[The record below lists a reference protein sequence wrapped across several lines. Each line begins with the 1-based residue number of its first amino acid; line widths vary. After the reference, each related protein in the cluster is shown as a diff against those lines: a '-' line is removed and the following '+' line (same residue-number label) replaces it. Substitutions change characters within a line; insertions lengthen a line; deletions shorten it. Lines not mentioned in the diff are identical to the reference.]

1 MKSILFGSIGVLVE
15 CSEIQRKAFNSAF
28 QEYGLDWHWNIANYI
43 KMLEEPGGLNR
54 IVEYSNFRL
63 SQEDAKKIH
72 LLKIKHF
79 KLLSKNSLK
88 PREGVED
95 VVQYAL
101 KNNIK
106 IGFITT
112 TTKETLDLII
122 ENISNYIDFTKFDLI
137 THDELVNKRK
147 PDSEIYNYAL
157 RELKVSNLNSIAIE
171 NTFESCKSAKN
182 ANIHTL
188 YYPGE
193 YTIYDKSDFVSMDI
207 FKSVKSFFNKG

>member
-1 MKSILFGSIGVLVE
+1 
-15 CSEIQRKAFNSAF
+15 
-28 QEYGLDWHWNIANYI
+28 
-43 KMLEEPGGLNR
+43 
-54 IVEYSNFRL
+54 
-63 SQEDAKKIH
+63 
-72 LLKIKHF
+72 
-79 KLLSKNSLK
+79 LLSKNSLK
-88 PREGVED
+88 PREGIED

-157 RELKVSNLNSIAIE
+157 RELKVNNLKSIAIE
-171 NTFESCKSAKN
+171 NTYESCKSAED
-182 ANIHTL
+182 ANINTL
-188 YYPGE
+188 FYPGE
-193 YTIYDKSDFVSMDI
+193 YTIYDQKTIVRRNI
-207 FKSVKSFFNKG
+207 FKSVNSFFEKG

>member
-1 MKSILFGSIGVLVE
+1 MKSIFFGSIGSLVE
-15 CSEIQRKAFNSAF
+15 CSEIQRKAFNLAF
-28 QEYGLDWHWNIANYI
+28 KEYGLDWYWNIANYI
-43 KMLEEPGGLNR
+43 KMLKEPGGLNR
-54 IVEYSNFRL
+54 IVEYSNFKL
-63 SQEDAKKIH
+63 SQKDAKKIH

-79 KLLSKNSLK
+79 KSLSKNSLK
-88 PREGVED
+88 PRKGVED
-95 VVQYAL
+95 IIQYAL
-101 KNNIK
+101 KNDIK
-106 IGFITT
+106 IGFVTT
-112 TTKETLDLII
+112 TTKETLNLITD
-122 ENISNYIDFTKFDLI
+122 NISKYIDFTKFDLI

-193 YTIYDKSDFVSMDI
+193 FTIYDKNDFVSMDI
-207 FKSVKSFFNKG
+207 FKSVKSFFN

>member
-1 MKSILFGSIGVLVE
+1 MKSILFGSIGALVE

-54 IVEYSNFRL
+54 IVEYSNFSL

-72 LLKIKHF
+72 LLKIKYF

-88 PREGVED
+88 PRKGIED

-106 IGFITT
+106 VGFITT
-112 TTKETLDLII
+112 TTKETLDLIT
-122 ENISNYIDFTKFDLI
+122 ENISNHIDFKKFDLI
-137 THDELVNKRK
+137 THDKLVNKRK

-157 RELKVSNLNSIAIE
+157 RELKVNNLKSIAIE
-171 NTFESCKSAKN
+171 NTYESCKSAED
-182 ANIHTL
+182 ANIKTL
-188 YYPGE
+188 FYPGE
-193 YTIYDKSDFVSMDI
+193 YTIYDQKTKVSRNI
-207 FKSVKSFFNKG
+207 FKSVKSFFEKG

>member
-1 MKSILFGSIGVLVE
+1 MKSILFGSIGALVE

-54 IVEYSNFRL
+54 IVEYSNFML

-157 RELKVSNLNSIAIE
+157 RELKVNNLKSIAIE
-171 NTFESCKSAKN
+171 NTYESYKSAEE
-182 ANIHTL
+182 ANIKTL
-188 YYPGE
+188 FYPGE
-193 YTIYDKSDFVSMDI
+193 FTIYDQKTKVSRNI
-207 FKSVKSFFNKG
+207 FKSVKSFFEKG

>member
-1 MKSILFGSIGVLVE
+1 MKSIFFGSIGSLVE
-15 CSEIQRKAFNSAF
+15 CSEIQRKAFNLAF
-28 QEYGLDWHWNIANYI
+28 KEYGLDWYWNIANYI
-43 KMLEEPGGLNR
+43 KMLKEPGGLNR
-54 IVEYSNFRL
+54 IVEYSNFKL
-63 SQEDAKKIH
+63 SQQDAKKIH

-79 KLLSKNSLK
+79 KSLSKNSLK

-95 VVQYAL
+95 IIQYAL
-101 KNNIK
+101 NKDIK
-106 IGFITT
+106 IGFVTT
-112 TTKETLDLII
+112 TTKETLDLITD
-122 ENISNYIDFTKFDLI
+122 NISKYIDFTKFDLI

-193 YTIYDKSDFVSMDI
+193 YTIYDKNDFVSMDI
-207 FKSVKSFFNKG
+207 FKSVKSFFN

>member
-1 MKSILFGSIGVLVE
+1 MKSIFFGSIGSLVE
-15 CSEIQRKAFNSAF
+15 CSEIQRKAFNLAF
-28 QEYGLDWHWNIANYI
+28 KEYGLDWYWNIANYI
-43 KMLEEPGGLNR
+43 KMLKEPGGLNR
-54 IVEYSNFRL
+54 IVEYSNFKL
-63 SQEDAKKIH
+63 SQKDAKKIH

-79 KLLSKNSLK
+79 KSLSKNSLK
-88 PREGVED
+88 HREGVED
-95 VVQYAL
+95 IIQYAL
-101 KNNIK
+101 NKDIK
-106 IGFITT
+106 IGFVTT
-112 TTKETLDLII
+112 TTKETLDLITD
-122 ENISNYIDFTKFDLI
+122 NISKYIDFTKFDLI

-193 YTIYDKSDFVSMDI
+193 YTIYDKNDFVSMDI
-207 FKSVKSFFNKG
+207 FKSVKSFFN

>member
-1 MKSILFGSIGVLVE
+1 MKSIFFGSIGSLVE
-15 CSEIQRKAFNSAF
+15 CSEIQRKAFNLAF
-28 QEYGLDWHWNIANYI
+28 KEYGLDWYWNIANYI
-43 KMLEEPGGLNR
+43 KMLDEPGGLNR
-54 IVEYSNFRL
+54 IVEYSNFKL
-63 SQEDAKKIH
+63 SQKDAKKIH

-79 KLLSKNSLK
+79 KSLSKNSLK

-95 VVQYAL
+95 IIQYAL
-101 KNNIK
+101 NKDIK
-106 IGFITT
+106 IGFVTT
-112 TTKETLDLII
+112 TTKETLDLITD
-122 ENISNYIDFTKFDLI
+122 NISKYIDFTKFDLI

-193 YTIYDKSDFVSMDI
+193 YTIYDKNDFVSMDI
-207 FKSVKSFFNKG
+207 FKSVKSFFN

>member
-1 MKSILFGSIGVLVE
+1 MNSIFFGSIGSLVE
-15 CSEIQRKAFNSAF
+15 CSEIQRKAFNLAF
-28 QEYGLDWHWNIANYI
+28 KEYGLDWYWNIANYI
-43 KMLEEPGGLNR
+43 KMLKEPGGLNR
-54 IVEYSNFRL
+54 IVEHSNFKL
-63 SQEDAKKIH
+63 SQQDAKKIH

-79 KLLSKNSLK
+79 KSLSKNSLK
-88 PREGVED
+88 PRKGVED
-95 VVQYAL
+95 IIQYAL
-101 KNNIK
+101 KNDIK
-106 IGFITT
+106 IGFVTT

-122 ENISNYIDFTKFDLI
+122 DNISKYIDFTKFDLI

-157 RELKVSNLNSIAIE
+157 KELKVSNLNSIAIE

>member
-1 MKSILFGSIGVLVE
+1 MKSIFFGSIGSLVE
-15 CSEIQRKAFNSAF
+15 CSEIQRKAFNLAF
-28 QEYGLDWHWNIANYI
+28 KEYGLDWYWNIANYI
-43 KMLEEPGGLNR
+43 KMLKEPGGLNR
-54 IVEYSNFRL
+54 IVEYSNFKL
-63 SQEDAKKIH
+63 SQKDAKKIH

-79 KLLSKNSLK
+79 KSLSKNSLN

-95 VVQYAL
+95 IIQYAL
-101 KNNIK
+101 KKDIK
-106 IGFITT
+106 IGFVTT
-112 TTKETLDLII
+112 TTKETLDLITD
-122 ENISNYIDFTKFDLI
+122 NISKYIDFTKFDLI

-193 YTIYDKSDFVSMDI
+193 YTIYDKNDFVSMDI
-207 FKSVKSFFNKG
+207 FKSVKSFFN

>member
-1 MKSILFGSIGVLVE
+1 MNSIFFGSIGSLVE
-15 CSEIQRKAFNSAF
+15 CSEIQRNAFNLAF
-28 QEYGLDWHWNIANYI
+28 KEYGLDWYWNIANYI
-43 KMLEEPGGLNR
+43 KMLKEPGGLNR
-54 IVEYSNFRL
+54 IVEHSNFKL
-63 SQEDAKKIH
+63 SQQDAKKIH

-79 KLLSKNSLK
+79 KSLSKNSLK
-88 PREGVED
+88 PRKGVED
-95 VVQYAL
+95 IIQYAL
-101 KNNIK
+101 KNDIK
-106 IGFITT
+106 IGFVTT

-122 ENISNYIDFTKFDLI
+122 DNISKYIDFTKFDLI

-157 RELKVSNLNSIAIE
+157 KELKVSNLNSIAIE

>member
-1 MKSILFGSIGVLVE
+1 MKSIFFGSIGSLVE
-15 CSEIQRKAFNSAF
+15 CSEIQRKAFNLAF
-28 QEYGLDWHWNIANYI
+28 KEYGLDWYWNIANYI

-54 IVEYSNFRL
+54 IVEYSNLKL

-79 KLLSKNSLK
+79 KSLSKNSLK

-95 VVQYAL
+95 IIQYAL
-101 KNNIK
+101 NKDIM
-106 IGFITT
+106 IGFVTT
-112 TTKETLDLII
+112 TTKETLDLITD
-122 ENISNYIDFTKFDLI
+122 NISKYIDFTKFDLI

-147 PDSEIYNYAL
+147 PDPEIYNYAL
-157 RELKVSNLNSIAIE
+157 RELKVNNLNSIAIE

-193 YTIYDKSDFVSMDI
+193 YTIYDKNDFVSMDI
-207 FKSVKSFFNKG
+207 FKSVKSFFN

>member
-1 MKSILFGSIGVLVE
+1 MKSIFFGSIGSLVE
-15 CSEIQRKAFNSAF
+15 CSEIQRNAFNLAF
-28 QEYGLDWHWNIANYI
+28 KEYGLDWYWNIANYI
-43 KMLEEPGGLNR
+43 KMLKEPGGFNR
-54 IVEYSNFRL
+54 IVVHSNFKL
-63 SQEDAKKIH
+63 SQQDAKKIH

-79 KLLSKNSLK
+79 KSLSKNSLK
-88 PREGVED
+88 PRKGVED
-95 VVQYAL
+95 IIQYAL

-106 IGFITT
+106 IGFVTT
-112 TTKETLDLII
+112 TTKETLDLVTDNMS
-122 ENISNYIDFTKFDLI
+122 EYIDFTKFDLI

-157 RELKVSNLNSIAIE
+157 RELKVRNLNSIAIE

-193 YTIYDKSDFVSMDI
+193 FTIYDKNDFVSMDI
-207 FKSVKSFFNKG
+207 FKSVKSFFDKG

>member
-1 MKSILFGSIGVLVE
+1 MKSIFFGSIGSLVE
-15 CSEIQRKAFNSAF
+15 CSEIQRKAFNLAF
-28 QEYGLDWHWNIANYI
+28 KEYGLDWYWNIANYI
-43 KMLEEPGGLNR
+43 KMLKEPGGLNR
-54 IVEYSNFRL
+54 IVEYSNFKL
-63 SQEDAKKIH
+63 SQKDAKKIH

-79 KLLSKNSLK
+79 KSLSKNSLK

-95 VVQYAL
+95 IIQYAL
-101 KNNIK
+101 NKDIK
-106 IGFITT
+106 IGFVTT
-112 TTKETLDLII
+112 TTKETLDLITD
-122 ENISNYIDFTKFDLI
+122 NISKYIDFTKFDLI

-193 YTIYDKSDFVSMDI
+193 FTIYDKNDFVRMDI
-207 FKSVKSFFNKG
+207 FKSVKSFFN

>member
-1 MKSILFGSIGVLVE
+1 MKSIFFGSIGSLVE
-15 CSEIQRKAFNSAF
+15 CSEIQRKAFNLAF
-28 QEYGLDWHWNIANYI
+28 KEYGLDWYWNIANYI
-43 KMLEEPGGLNR
+43 KMLKEPGGLNR
-54 IVEYSNFRL
+54 IVEYSNFKL
-63 SQEDAKKIH
+63 SQKDAKKIY

-79 KLLSKNSLK
+79 KSLSKNSLK
-88 PREGVED
+88 PRKGVED
-95 VVQYAL
+95 IIQYAL
-101 KNNIK
+101 KNGIK
-106 IGFITT
+106 IGFVTT

-122 ENISNYIDFTKFDLI
+122 DNISKYIDFTKFDLI

-193 YTIYDKSDFVSMDI
+193 YTIYDKNDFVSMDI
-207 FKSVKSFFNKG
+207 FKSVKSFFN

>member
-1 MKSILFGSIGVLVE
+1 MNSIFFGSIGSLVE
-15 CSEIQRKAFNSAF
+15 CSEIQRNAFNLAF
-28 QEYGLDWHWNIANYI
+28 KEYGLDWYWNIANYI
-43 KMLEEPGGLNR
+43 KMLKEPGGLNR
-54 IVEYSNFRL
+54 IVEHSNFKL
-63 SQEDAKKIH
+63 SQQDAKKIH

-79 KLLSKNSLK
+79 KSLSKNSLK
-88 PREGVED
+88 PRKGVED
-95 VVQYAL
+95 IIQYAL
-101 KNNIK
+101 KNDIK
-106 IGFITT
+106 IGFVTT

-122 ENISNYIDFTKFDLI
+122 DNISKYIDFTKFDLI

-157 RELKVSNLNSIAIE
+157 SELKVSNLNSIAIE

>member
-1 MKSILFGSIGVLVE
+1 MKSIFFGSIGSLVE
-15 CSEIQRKAFNSAF
+15 CSEIQRKAFNLAF
-28 QEYGLDWHWNIANYI
+28 KEYGLDWYWNIANYI
-43 KMLEEPGGLNR
+43 KMLKEPGGLNR
-54 IVEYSNFRL
+54 IVEYSNFKL
-63 SQEDAKKIH
+63 SQQDAKKIH

-79 KLLSKNSLK
+79 KQLSKNSLK

-95 VVQYAL
+95 IIQYAL
-101 KNNIK
+101 KKDIK
-106 IGFITT
+106 IGFVTT
-112 TTKETLDLII
+112 TTKETLDLITD
-122 ENISNYIDFTKFDLI
+122 NISKYIDFTKFDLI

-188 YYPGE
+188 FYPGE
-193 YTIYDKSDFVSMDI
+193 YTIYDKNDIVSMDI
-207 FKSVKSFFNKG
+207 FKSVKSFFDKG

>member
-1 MKSILFGSIGVLVE
+1 MKSILFGSIGALVE

-28 QEYGLDWHWNIANYI
+28 QEYGLDWYWNIANYI

-88 PREGVED
+88 PREGIED

-112 TTKETLDLII
+112 TTKETLDLIT

-157 RELKVSNLNSIAIE
+157 RELKVNNLKSIAIE
-171 NTFESCKSAKN
+171 NTHESCNSSRKAH
-182 ANIHTL
+182 IHTL
-188 YYPGE
+188 FYPGE
-193 YTIYDKSDFVSMDI
+193 YTTYDQSTIISRDI
-207 FKSVKSFFNKG
+207 FKSVKSFFEKA

>member
-1 MKSILFGSIGVLVE
+1 MKSIFFGSIGSLVE
-15 CSEIQRKAFNSAF
+15 CSEIQRKAFNLAF
-28 QEYGLDWHWNIANYI
+28 KEYGLDWYWNIANYI
-43 KMLEEPGGLNR
+43 KMLKEPGGLNR
-54 IVEYSNFRL
+54 IVEYSNFKL
-63 SQEDAKKIH
+63 SQKDAKKIH

-79 KLLSKNSLK
+79 KSLSKNSLK

-95 VVQYAL
+95 IIQYAL
-101 KNNIK
+101 NKDIK
-106 IGFITT
+106 IGFVTT
-112 TTKETLDLII
+112 TTKETLDLITD
-122 ENISNYIDFTKFDLI
+122 NISKYIDFTKFDLI

-193 YTIYDKSDFVSMDI
+193 FTIYDKNDFVSMDI
-207 FKSVKSFFNKG
+207 FKSVKSFFN

>member
-1 MKSILFGSIGVLVE
+1 MKSIFFGSIGSLVE
-15 CSEIQRKAFNSAF
+15 CSEIQRKAFNLAF
-28 QEYGLDWHWNIANYI
+28 KEYGLDWYWNIANYI
-43 KMLEEPGGLNR
+43 KMLKEPGGLNR
-54 IVEYSNFRL
+54 IVEYSNFKL
-63 SQEDAKKIH
+63 SQQDAKKIH

-79 KLLSKNSLK
+79 KSLSKNSLK

-95 VVQYAL
+95 IIQYAL
-101 KNNIK
+101 NKDIK
-106 IGFITT
+106 IGFVTT
-112 TTKETLDLII
+112 TTKETLDLITD
-122 ENISNYIDFTKFDLI
+122 NISKYIDFTKFDLI

-182 ANIHTL
+182 ANVHTL

-193 YTIYDKSDFVSMDI
+193 YTIYDKNDFVSMDI

>member
-1 MKSILFGSIGVLVE
+1 MKSILFGSIGALVE

-28 QEYGLDWHWNIANYI
+28 QEYGLDWYWNIANYI

-88 PREGVED
+88 PREGIED

-112 TTKETLDLII
+112 TTKETLDLIT

-147 PDSEIYNYAL
+147 PDPEVYNYAL
-157 RELKVSNLNSIAIE
+157 RELKVNSLDSVAIE
-171 NTFESCKSAKN
+171 NTFESYNSSKKAH
-182 ANIHTL
+182 IHTL
-188 YYPGE
+188 FYPGE
-193 YTIYDKSDFVSMDI
+193 YTTYDHSAIISMDI
-207 FKSVKSFFNKG
+207 FKSVKSFFEKA

>member
-1 MKSILFGSIGVLVE
+1 MNSIFFGSIGSLVE
-15 CSEIQRKAFNSAF
+15 CSEIQRNAFNLAF
-28 QEYGLDWHWNIANYI
+28 KEYGLDWYWNIANYI
-43 KMLEEPGGLNR
+43 KMLKEPGGLNR
-54 IVEYSNFRL
+54 IVEHSNFKL
-63 SQEDAKKIH
+63 SQQDAKKIH

-79 KLLSKNSLK
+79 KSLSKNSLK
-88 PREGVED
+88 PRKGVED
-95 VVQYAL
+95 IIQYAL
-101 KNNIK
+101 KNDIK
-106 IGFITT
+106 IGFVTT

-122 ENISNYIDFTKFDLI
+122 DNMSKFIDFTKFDLI

>member
-147 PDSEIYNYAL
+147 PDPEIYNYAL
-157 RELKVSNLNSIAIE
+157 RELKVNNLKSIAIE
-171 NTFESCKSAKN
+171 NTYESCKSAED
-182 ANIHTL
+182 ANIKTL
-188 YYPGE
+188 FYPGE
-193 YTIYDKSDFVSMDI
+193 YTIYDKNDFVSMDI
-207 FKSVKSFFNKG
+207 FKSVKSFFDKG

>member
-1 MKSILFGSIGVLVE
+1 MKSIFFGSIGSLVE
-15 CSEIQRKAFNSAF
+15 CSEIQRKAFNLAF
-28 QEYGLDWHWNIANYI
+28 KEYGLDWYWNIANYI
-43 KMLEEPGGLNR
+43 KMLKEPGGLNR
-54 IVEYSNFRL
+54 IVEYSNFKL
-63 SQEDAKKIH
+63 SQKDAKKIH

-79 KLLSKNSLK
+79 KSLSKNSLK

-95 VVQYAL
+95 IIQYAL
-101 KNNIK
+101 NKDIK
-106 IGFITT
+106 IGFVTT
-112 TTKETLDLII
+112 TTKETLDLITD
-122 ENISNYIDFTKFDLI
+122 NISKYIDFTKFDLI

-193 YTIYDKSDFVSMDI
+193 YTIYDKNDFVSMDI

>member
-1 MKSILFGSIGVLVE
+1 MKSILFGSIGALVE

-157 RELKVSNLNSIAIE
+157 RELKVNNLKSIAIE
-171 NTFESCKSAKN
+171 NTFESCKSAQD
-182 ANIHTL
+182 ANIQTIF
-188 YYPGE
+188 YPGE
-193 YTIYDKSDFVSMDI
+193 YTIYDQKTNISRDI
-207 FKSVKSFFNKG
+207 FKSVKSFFEKG